1 MCTARARASKENFIS
16 LWYLWICAHAAV
28 GSIVLYQELWCVW
41 IANTYYGRIKML
53 FQNELR
59 LFFFNIIRECFADDM
74 YFMQHGTLQMS
85 SMRTY
90 YCMHAR
96 TRHEKIMP

>member
-1 MCTARARASKENFIS
+1 MHARASLSKWEFYFP
-16 LWYLWICAHAAV
+16 LVYLSGCAHAAV

-59 LFFFNIIRECFADDM
+59 LFCLYWSVCFVDDM
-74 YFMQHGTLQMS
+74 YFMQHGNG
-85 SMRTY
+85 
-90 YCMHAR
+90 C
-96 TRHEKIMP
+96 K